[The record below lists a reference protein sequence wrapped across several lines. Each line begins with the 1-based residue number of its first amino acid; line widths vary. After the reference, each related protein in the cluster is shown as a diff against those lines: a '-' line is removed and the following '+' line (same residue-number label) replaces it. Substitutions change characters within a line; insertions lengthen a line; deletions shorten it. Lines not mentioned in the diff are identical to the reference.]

1 MSLEV
6 TLLRLLKYRDRYE
19 RLSKAVPRAALEVK
33 SAVILED
40 FGKFF
45 TEFPDCARI
54 ELEPFMLWF
63 RVFAHPGMTE
73 EKTAFYTALLTP
85 VFEYDCPPELEGGI
99 LERLLQAET
108 ASRILDVVGK
118 FERGEEIDLYVALQE
133 ETQRYESHTSRKT
146 RVPWVDEDIG
156 SILDDDRDDKGLHW
170 RLECLNMSMRPLRG
184 GDFLILAGR
193 PDKGKTTAV
202 ASEITYMAPQLEA
215 VHGAEHGRYVL
226 WFNNEGPGRRIVQ
239 RVYQSALGC
248 TMSELI
254 QLHSSGFLNQQYAA
268 TVGASDR
275 IRVLDVH
282 DFYSYEIEDILRR
295 YPPGLVVFD
304 MVDNIRFGGNALNG
318 GERTDQVLEAMYQW
332 ARLMAV
338 KYDTPIIATSQ
349 ISADG
354 EGETFPTLSMLKDS
368 KTGKQGAADAII
380 TLGARKEPEYNG
392 SRWIGLTKNKL
403 RRQGA
408 PYSPQAEVIFDGERA
423 RLVMPGM

>member
-1 MSLEV
+1 VSLEV
-6 TLLRLLKYRDRYE
+6 TLLRLLKYRDKYE
-19 RLSKAVPRAALEVK
+19 RLAKAVPKSALEVK

-45 TEFPDCARI
+45 AEFPDAERI
-54 ELEPFMLWF
+54 DHEPFMLWF
-63 RVFAHPGMTE
+63 RVFAHPGLTE
-73 EKTAFYTALLTP
+73 EQKAFYDALLLP
-85 VFEYDCPPELEGGI
+85 VFEYDCPPELEDGI

-108 ASRILDVVGK
+108 ATRVADVLQK

-133 ETQRYESHTSRKT
+133 ETQRYEAHTSRKT

-156 SILDDDRDDKGLHW
+156 SILGDDRDDKGLHF
-170 RLECLNMSMRPLRG
+170 RLECLNLCMRPLRG
-184 GDFLILAGR
+184 GDFVILAGR

-202 ASEITYMAPQLEA
+202 ASEITHMSSQFEDVY
-215 VHGAEHGRYVL
+215 GSDHGRYTL

-248 TMSELI
+248 TLSELM
-254 QLHSSGFLNQQYAA
+254 QLHTSGFLMQHYAA
-268 TVGASDR
+268 TVGAVDR

-304 MVDNIRFGGNALNG
+304 MVDNIRFGGSALHG

-332 ARLMAV
+332 ARFMAV

-349 ISADG
+349 LSADA
-354 EGETFPTLSMLKDS
+354 EGVTFPSQAQLKDS
-368 KTGKQGAADAII
+368 KTGKQGAADVII
-380 TLGARKEPEYNG
+380 TLGASNDPIYAG
-392 SRWIGLTKNKL
+392 SRWIGTPKNKL

-408 PYSPQAEVIFDGERA
+408 PYSPQAEIIFDADRA
-423 RLVMPGM
+423 RLVMPGV